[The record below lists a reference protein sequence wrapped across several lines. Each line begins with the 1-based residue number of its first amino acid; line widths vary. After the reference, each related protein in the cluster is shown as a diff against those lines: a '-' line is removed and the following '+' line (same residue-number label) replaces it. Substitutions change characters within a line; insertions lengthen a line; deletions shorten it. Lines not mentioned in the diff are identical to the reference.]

1 MHPQQQNRE
10 MMTHREII
18 KERSRKSRKKRG
30 LKNKMRLM
38 KEFMEIERLD
48 KVDKKSVAVSIMNS
62 IEEIK
67 ESGAMNDK
75 MYLDIMNQ
83 LMSLHNE
90 DLKKEQERTP
100 QSRQPNAEFI
110 DIISQMDIRDWN
122 ISRSRDVSR
131 DLRIYPENISGT
143 NLNNDF
149 YGGAT
154 EYIRNYAGI
163 LSNYSNDDGIPEV
176 SQPEVSQPEVSQ
188 PEVSQPE
195 VSQPEVSQPEEI
207 QPEASQPEEI
217 QPEASQPEV
226 SQPEAIQSEV
236 ILDEVNLEGVNLEG
250 VSRDGVNLE
259 GVVEVSR
266 EERFQME
273 LLSES
278 QWSEETLLNDIFSPT
293 TLRWRTPSR
302 GRTTPT

>member
-100 QSRQPNAEFI
+100 QDRQPNAEFI

-131 DLRIYPENISGT
+131 DLRIYPESLAH
-143 NLNNDF
+143 LNNDF
-149 YGGAT
+149 YAYES
-154 EYIRNYAGI
+154 EYSRNYWGI
-163 LSNYSNDDGIPEV
+163 LHNYSDDDDGDGGNRSSEVSQPDVSQPDVNLDEVSQPEVSQPDVSLDEVSQPEVRQPDV
-176 SQPEVSQPEVSQ
+176 SQPEVSQPEVN
-188 PEVSQPE
+188 
-195 VSQPEVSQPEEI
+195 
-207 QPEASQPEEI
+207 
-217 QPEASQPEV
+217 
-226 SQPEAIQSEV
+226 
-236 ILDEVNLEGVNLEG
+236 LDEVNLEG
-250 VSRDGVNLE
+250 VSRDGVSRDGVIPE
-259 GVVEVSR
+259 GVSR

-273 LLSES
+273 HLSES
-278 QWSEETLLNDIFSPT
+278 RWSEETLLNDIFSPRHR
-293 TLRWRTPSR
+293 RWQRAA
-302 GRTTPT
+302 PT